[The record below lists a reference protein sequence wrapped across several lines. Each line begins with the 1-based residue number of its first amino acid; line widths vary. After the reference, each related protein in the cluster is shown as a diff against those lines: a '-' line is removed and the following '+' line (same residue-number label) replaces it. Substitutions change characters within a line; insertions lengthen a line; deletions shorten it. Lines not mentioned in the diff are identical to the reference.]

1 MLKSAPQCFGDDTAL
16 TIGFTRGVGSV
27 FALQGGEHLPYAV
40 ELGTDSSYSVE
51 PSDGVVLLP
60 DHHEK
65 APTAVDERSHHHHS
79 PPPPPPP
86 PATAAA
92 AAAMPSMAAATWTLV
107 LKVVDAS
114 VLLHVLHVCLL
125 C

>member
-65 APTAVDERSHHHHS
+65 APTAVDRRSHHHHS

-86 PATAAA
+86 PPTPPPPPPTASNCSSSSSNAING
-92 AAAMPSMAAATWTLV
+92 SGH
-107 LKVVDAS
+107 VDS
-114 VLLHVLHVCLL
+114 RSEGS
-125 C
+125 